1 MLKAI
6 VENLLGR
13 CWRKIPIALINGF
26 RMSPSRSAMA
36 GLENYPF
43 LTPRFEVNKS
53 DLYAISTGAILGGF
67 FNADAAWGGVGW
79 GGVNTSLRSI
89 ITDQAFA
96 TPVSGRQQKD
106 NANFDVVGLLGGFLR
121 ASAHSGAGFT
131 VSSSPPAAP
140 HCAPRVAQTWA
151 PSVSPGPIT
160 IHFG

>member
-1 MLKAI
+1 LLKAI

-79 GGVNTSLRSI
+79 GEHLAQIDHHRSSLRDS
-89 ITDQAFA
+89 
-96 TPVSGRQQKD
+96 S
-106 NANFDVVGLLGGFLR
+106 LR
-121 ASAHSGAGFT
+121 T
-131 VSSSPPAAP
+131 AAEGQ
-140 HCAPRVAQTWA
+140 CKL
-151 PSVSPGPIT
+151 
-160 IHFG
+160 